1 MTRHRRRAVGWLAL
15 AVVLAIVAIHR
26 TGGSA
31 SPPLF
36 TTRTQVVVTV
46 RPVAAGHRLTRGDL
60 GTRRMPSQAVDG
72 HRLTEIAAVAGR
84 LAAVDLPAGSPV
96 MDAELLAPGPVP
108 RARDVA
114 IRLDDLAGVPSG
126 AIAGAH
132 ADLYL
137 TTPGRPPRTRRVL
150 RGVEV
155 VAASRLDGQ
164 SAATLRL
171 PEAEVATA
179 IQAEGAGQLRLVV
192 DVGAVP

>member
-1 MTRHRRRAVGWLAL
+1 VTRHRRRALGWLGVTL
-15 AVVLAIVAIHR
+15 VLGIVALSR
-26 TGGSA
+26 CGGSE
-31 SPPLF
+31 SNPLP
-36 TTRTQVVVTV
+36 TTQSQVVVTL
-46 RPVAAGHRLTRGDL
+46 RPVAAGQRLTRADLGTQRIPAQAVDPHRLTD
-60 GTRRMPSQAVDG
+60 VV
-72 HRLTEIAAVAGR
+72 AVAGR

-114 IRLDDLAGVPSG
+114 IRLDDLAGLPSG

-137 TTPGRPPRTRRVL
+137 TTPGRPPHTRRVL
-150 RGVEV
+150 RRVEV

-171 PEAEVATA
+171 PESLVATA

-192 DVGAVP
+192 DVGALR

>member
-1 MTRHRRRAVGWLAL
+1 VTRHRRRALGWLAVT
-15 AVVLAIVAIHR
+15 VVIGIVALAR
-26 TGGSA
+26 SGGSE
-31 SPPLF
+31 SRPLF
-36 TTRTQVVVTV
+36 VARGQVVVTV
-46 RPVAAGHRLTRGDL
+46 RPVAAGQRLTRAEL
-60 GTRRMPSQAVDG
+60 GTQEIPTQAVDA
-72 HRLTEIAAVAGR
+72 HRMTDVAAVAGR

-96 MDAELLAPGPVP
+96 MDAELVAPGPVP

-150 RGVEV
+150 RRVEV
-155 VAASRLDGQ
+155 VAASHLDGQ

-171 PEAEVATA
+171 PESQVAAA

-192 DVGAVP
+192 DVGALQ